1 MTDADYSSTRCDAR
15 GTMHTV
21 PCTRYYAHGT
31 LNQWP
36 SYSQEQHV
44 AIHAREELA
53 RHQMERAQV
62 AAKLEA
68 KDGEVAELK
77 EASNNLQERVSR
89 LLGCMDKQQKALLR
103 KVTRDVRQCRMLG
116 CNVTP
121 ARIARPIVVGFQ

>member
-1 MTDADYSSTRCDAR
+1 MTDADYSSMRCYAR

-44 AIHAREELA
+44 AIHAREVLA
-53 RHQMERAQV
+53 RHQMDRAQV

-89 LLGCMDKQQKALLR
+89 LLGCMDKQQKALLC
-103 KVTRDVRQCRMLG
+103 KVTREVRQCHMLG
-116 CNVTP
+116 CNVMPT
-121 ARIARPIVVGFQ
+121 RIARPIVVGFQ

>member
-1 MTDADYSSTRCDAR
+1 
-15 GTMHTV
+15 MHTV

-44 AIHAREELA
+44 AIHAREVLA

-68 KDGEVAELK
+68 KDREVAELK
-77 EASNNLQERVSR
+77 EASNYLQERVSR
-89 LLGCMDKQQKALLR
+89 LL
-103 KVTRDVRQCRMLG
+103 
-116 CNVTP
+116 
-121 ARIARPIVVGFQ
+121 